1 MKNKDVRTRQT
12 AQNNPRRVVAG
23 VDVLVKDHEC
33 LIDVLPIS
41 ILIFSPDGVISQASR
56 SAESL
61 FGYNQSELIG
71 KSLFALIADSEAK
84 RLAQSLG
91 SHVSKG
97 HGHVLLHG
105 QAISG
110 QRRDGRSFPAE
121 LTISEAQQA
130 CTLGFVGVFQD
141 MTQIFEARNALN
153 HNQERFALAMAGT
166 NEGLWDWDVGSGK
179 VYYSNRV
186 GELFGLDED
195 FGPPDAWFNCVHPDD
210 RERYQRSLIQHL
222 KGETPFFSIDYRLNG
237 PGNRWVRHRGL
248 GLRDGQGHV
257 FRMAGSVG
265 DITEAKLAETK
276 LQESLAQAESASKA
290 KSDFMASMSH
300 ELRTPLNAVIG
311 FSEMI
316 HGQLLGPVGQPK
328 YIEYANDI
336 MSSARHLLDIIT
348 DILEMARLEAGH
360 AEFHPEPLD
369 MGAVID
375 ATLRLLHQRVS
386 HSGLSI
392 TAKMAPNLPPVL
404 GDERRL
410 KQVMINLVGNAIKFT
425 PKGGQIIVEAKP
437 VLSGH
442 LMVRVIDS
450 GIGIAERDIP
460 RAMAPFTQVDS
471 VVARRYQGSGLG
483 LPLAKA
489 FVELHGGNLELSSLL
504 GKGTTVT
511 FHLPLHFP
519 D

>member
-1 MKNKDVRTRQT
+1 MKNKDARTRQT
-12 AQNNPRRVVAG
+12 EQSNAPGFPGEPN
-23 VDVLVKDHEC
+23 VLEIYHER
-33 LIDVLPIS
+33 IIYVLPIPL
-41 ILIFSPDGVISQASR
+41 LIFAADGNIKQTSQA
-56 SAESL
+56 ADTL
-61 FGYNQSELIG
+61 FEHGLGELIG
-71 KSLFALIADSEAK
+71 KSLFSLVTVDDAK
-84 RLAQSLG
+84 RLAQSLD

-110 QRRDGRSFPAE
+110 LRRDGRIFPAE
-121 LTISEAQQA
+121 LTISEVRQA
-130 CTLGFVGVFQD
+130 DDTVFVGVFND
-141 MTQIFEARNALN
+141 MTPIFEARSALN
-153 HNQERFALAMAGT
+153 QNQERFALAMAGT
-166 NEGLWDWDVGSGK
+166 NEGLWDWDLGSGK

-186 GELFGLDED
+186 GDLFGLDED
-195 FGPPDAWFNCVHPDD
+195 LGPPDAWFNCIHPDD
-210 RERYQRSLIQHL
+210 REPYRRSLIQHL
-222 KGETPFFSIDYRLNG
+222 KKETPFFSIDYRLSG

-248 GLRDGQGHV
+248 GLRDENGRV
-257 FRMAGSVG
+257 YRMAGSVG
-265 DITEAKLAETK
+265 DITEAKQAEAK
-276 LQESLAQAESASKA
+276 LHESLAQAEAANKA

-300 ELRTPLNAVIG
+300 ELRTPLNAIIG

-316 HGQLLGPVGQPK
+316 HGQLLGPAGQPK
-328 YIEYANDI
+328 YVEYAGDI
-336 MSSARHLLDIIT
+336 MASARHLLDIIT

-375 ATLRLLHQRVS
+375 ASLRLLNQRIS

-392 TAKMAPNLPPVL
+392 TPKIAQSLPPVL

-450 GIGIAERDIP
+450 GVGIAERDIP

-471 VVARRYQGSGLG
+471 VLARRYQGSGLG

-489 FVELHGGNLELSSLL
+489 FIELHGGNLELSSQL